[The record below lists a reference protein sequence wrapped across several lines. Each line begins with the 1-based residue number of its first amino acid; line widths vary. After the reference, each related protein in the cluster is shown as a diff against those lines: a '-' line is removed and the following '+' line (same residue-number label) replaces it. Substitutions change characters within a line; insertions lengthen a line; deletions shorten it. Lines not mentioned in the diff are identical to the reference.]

1 MMFSKNSNTIEDES
15 FIFVSTRFSFSVK
28 TIKKLVIQNM
38 TLRDSFYL
46 VNENLMER
54 LTLFLDLKKK
64 Y

>member
-1 MMFSKNSNTIEDES
+1 MFSKNSNTIEDES